1 MKGTLLERVI
11 LSGAFPTDPLCQN
24 EDASCFSARQR
35 YEKGS
40 NGIVHTTM
48 QTLLFHDNFIKPWS
62 AEYNLLRL
70 LTCSL

>member
-11 LSGAFPTDPLCQN
+11 LSGASPMNILCQN

-40 NGIVHTTM
+40 NGIVDTM
-48 QTLLFHDNFIKPWS
+48 QTLLLHDNFIKPWS
-62 AEYNLLRL
+62 ADYNLLRL
-70 LTCSL
+70 LTSSL